1 MRARRLAVLSA
12 AALSV
17 ALTACTPMP
26 PTPAGAERGRVAA
39 VVDGDTIKVAT
50 AAGDVRVRIIGINT
64 PEIGRDGRASEC
76 YAEQARDYLDRL
88 AYGRTVNLSPDP
100 SQADTDKY
108 GRQLRH
114 VYLDGVSIAL
124 TELQAGVGA
133 EYTYDKPYAGQGDYR
148 AAQAAAQAAGRG
160 LWGTCPR

>member
-1 MRARRLAVLSA
+1 MRAGRLVVVSA
-12 AALSV
+12 AALVV
-17 ALTACTPMP
+17 ALTGCTPP
-26 PTPAGAERGRVAA
+26 EAAPAGAERGRVAA
-39 VVDGDTIKVAT
+39 VVDGDTIKVGTAT
-50 AAGDVRVRIIGINT
+50 GTVRVRIIGIDT
-64 PEIGRDGRASEC
+64 PEIGRDGQASEC
-76 YAEQARDYLDRL
+76 YAEQARDYLDQL
-88 AYGRTVNLSPDP
+88 AYGRTVDLSPDP

-114 VYLDGVSIAL
+114 VYLDGVSVAL

-133 EYTYDKPYAGQGDYR
+133 EYTYDKPYTGQSDYR